1 MNQRFIWELHAQ
13 KTLGH
18 TYRNRLE
25 AMRSTHLPEREHN
38 GFTALQV
45 SNVALL
51 TTFRR
56 NGQGVQTPVGIRFA
70 EGKVYFTTWSTTG
83 KVKRLARN
91 PRVTL
96 APFTKMG
103 MKVVGEAVEGTARRL
118 EEVEVKSV
126 SHARLH
132 LAHLSTLLFPLP
144 FSPLPERMGC
154 CTASCAGQLSRDAGT
169 EPYSWLL

>member
-1 MNQRFIWELHAQ
+1 
-13 KTLGH
+13 
-18 TYRNRLE
+18 
-25 AMRSTHLPEREHN
+25 MRSTHLPETEHN

-56 NGQGVQTPVGIRFA
+56 NGQGVETPVGIRFA
-70 EGKVYFTTWSTTG
+70 EGKAYFTTWSTTG

-103 MKVVGEAVEGTARRL
+103 MKVWKSCQQSSNLASGVVCGT
-118 EEVEVKSV
+118 
-126 SHARLH
+126 
-132 LAHLSTLLFPLP
+132 
-144 FSPLPERMGC
+144 
-154 CTASCAGQLSRDAGT
+154 
-169 EPYSWLL
+169 

>member
-1 MNQRFIWELHAQ
+1 
-13 KTLGH
+13 
-18 TYRNRLE
+18 
-25 AMRSTHLPEREHN
+25 MRSIHLPETEHN
-38 GFTALQV
+38 GFTALHV

-70 EGKVYFTTWSTTG
+70 GGNVYFTTWSTTG

-103 MKVVGEAVEGTARRL
+103 MKVIGEAVEGTARRL
-118 EEVEVKSV
+118 EEAEVEKLSALFKPSLWDRMWNLIYRLRGWQAIHCEV
-126 SHARLH
+126 S
-132 LAHLSTLLFPLP
+132 PI
-144 FSPLPERMGC
+144 
-154 CTASCAGQLSRDAGT
+154 DA
-169 EPYSWLL
+169 

>member
-1 MNQRFIWELHAQ
+1 
-13 KTLGH
+13 
-18 TYRNRLE
+18 
-25 AMRSTHLPEREHN
+25 MRSTHLPETEHN

-56 NGQGVQTPVGIRFA
+56 NGQGVRTPVGIRFA

-96 APFTKMG
+96 APFTKRG

-118 EEVEVKSV
+118 EEVEVKEV
-126 SHARLH
+126 STHFRPSLWDRMWNLIYRLRGWQAIH
-132 LAHLSTLLFPLP
+132 YEV
-144 FSPLPERMGC
+144 SPI
-154 CTASCAGQLSRDAGT
+154 DA
-169 EPYSWLL
+169 

>member
-1 MNQRFIWELHAQ
+1 
-13 KTLGH
+13 
-18 TYRNRLE
+18 
-25 AMRSTHLPEREHN
+25 MRGTHLPETEHN

-56 NGQGVQTPVGIRFA
+56 NGQGVETPVGIRFA

-118 EEVEVKSV
+118 EEVEVKEV
-126 SHARLH
+126 STHFKPGLWDRMWNLIYRLRRWQAIH
-132 LAHLSTLLFPLP
+132 YEV
-144 FSPLPERMGC
+144 SPI
-154 CTASCAGQLSRDAGT
+154 DA
-169 EPYSWLL
+169 

>member
-1 MNQRFIWELHAQ
+1 
-13 KTLGH
+13 
-18 TYRNRLE
+18 
-25 AMRSTHLPEREHN
+25 MRGTHLPETEHN

-56 NGQGVQTPVGIRFA
+56 NGQGVETPVGIRFA

-118 EEVEVKSV
+118 EEVEVKEV
-126 SHARLH
+126 STHFKPSLWDRMWNLIYRLRRWQAIH
-132 LAHLSTLLFPLP
+132 YEV
-144 FSPLPERMGC
+144 SPI
-154 CTASCAGQLSRDAGT
+154 DA
-169 EPYSWLL
+169 